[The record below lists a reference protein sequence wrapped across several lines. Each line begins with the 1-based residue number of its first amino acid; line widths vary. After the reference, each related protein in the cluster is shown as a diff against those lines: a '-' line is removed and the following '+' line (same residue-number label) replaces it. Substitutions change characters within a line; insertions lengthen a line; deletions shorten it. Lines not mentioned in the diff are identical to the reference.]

1 MPRLRFLLVTRNFPP
16 LVGGMEKL
24 NARMF
29 LGLLGAGPG
38 ALCGPAGAAGHV
50 PQGTLV
56 KEAGRGSPAVVL
68 LRLFASA
75 MALAVRCRPRVI
87 LAGSGLTAPIAWVA
101 ARCSRARAVAYVHGL
116 DLVADHMVYRTLWLP
131 FIRRMDHV
139 VANSRNTAALAEQVG
154 VPRSRIS
161 VVTPG
166 CDPPTARAG
175 RLPPELRAALDG
187 RRILLSVG
195 RLTPRKG
202 LAEFV
207 GQALPLIVGALPNA
221 MLLVV
226 GEDATQALRQGGAGE
241 GARIDQAARA
251 AGVEANVLRMPH
263 CPQEVLD
270 VLMARA
276 GCHVFPVR
284 ELPGDVEGFGMVALE
299 SAASGLWTVAFD
311 VGGVIDAIGPGESG
325 TLVPA
330 NDHAAFADAV
340 VTALSSP
347 AEERSAGC
355 RAFAQRHGWDRF
367 NKEILGV
374 LHAVDG

>member
-1 MPRLRFLLVTRNFPP
+1 
-16 LVGGMEKL
+16 MEKL
-24 NARMF
+24 NATMF
-29 LGLLGAGPG
+29 RALLGDGPG
-38 ALCGPAGAAGHV
+38 ALCGPAGAARHV
-50 PQGTLV
+50 PEGTLV
-56 KEAGRGSPAVVL
+56 REAGLGPPAVVL
-68 LRLFASA
+68 LRLLASA
-75 MALAVRCRPRVI
+75 MVLAIRGRPRVI

-139 VANSRNTAALAEQVG
+139 VANSRNTATLAEQVG

-166 CDPPTARAG
+166 CDPPEANPG
-175 RLPPELRAALDG
+175 PLPPELLRALEG
-187 RRILLSVG
+187 RPILLSVG

-207 GQALPLIVGALPNA
+207 GQALPRIVGFRPDA

-226 GEDATQALRQGGAGE
+226 GEDATQALRHGGVGE
-241 GARIDQAARA
+241 GARIDQAARI
-251 AGVEANVLRMPH
+251 AGVEANVLRIPH
-263 CPQEVLD
+263 CSQEVLD
-270 VLMARA
+270 ALMARA
-276 GCHVFPVR
+276 ACHVFPVR

-299 SAASGLWTVAFD
+299 AAASGLWTIAFD
-311 VGGVIDAIGPGESG
+311 VGGVRDAIGPGESG

-340 VTALSSP
+340 IAALSVPSMD
-347 AEERSAGC
+347 RSAGC
-355 RAFAQRHGWDRF
+355 RVFAERHGWDRF
-367 NKEILGV
+367 TEKILGIV
-374 LHAVDG
+374 HAADG